1 MWKMTDSV
9 ADNTMYKHKDIFLST
24 GIYMWFQ
31 LKENGEDLTLVT
43 VNNYNGGDGGDGGD
57 SSVNRGNAAFI
68 GDMPEGLVDI
78 TTELGWD
85 SAFYVAF
92 TTEES
97 GLGWVFDT
105 SWTEW
110 ALRNG
115 VAPYQP
121 FLIKMDGLPTYYAT
135 CDEWDVD
142 FAPWE
147 IVEKEPWSA
156 FEVSRHWEHWFM
168 MRTRYRERARVQ
180 MRRLLYLRKHD
191 LNAMYISVDTY
202 WPRGCVEGCFPD
214 GLRVSLYSRH
224 TSVEGFNKCAWN
236 SLAEGRDDTGNRGV
250 ALNRLIE
257 KVRET
262 LPHLSEEFIRV
273 LAKR

>member
-1 MWKMTDSV
+1 
-9 ADNTMYKHKDIFLST
+9 MYKHTDMFLST
-24 GIYMWFQ
+24 GIYIWFQ

-43 VNNYNGGDGGDGGD
+43 VNNHGEE
-57 SSVNRGNAAFI
+57 NAEDTI
-68 GDMPEGLVDI
+68 NDYTMNSDRDVVMTVGDMPEELTDI
-78 TTELGWD
+78 VTDVGWN
-85 SAFYVAF
+85 SVFSVAF

-97 GLGWVFDT
+97 GLGWVFGT

-142 FAPWE
+142 FAPWK
-147 IVEKEPWSA
+147 IIEKEPWSA
-156 FEVSRHWEHWFM
+156 FKISRRWEHWFM
-168 MRTRYRERARVQ
+168 MRTRYRERARGQ
-180 MRRLLYLRKHD
+180 MRRLLHLRKYD
-191 LNAMYISVDTY
+191 PNALYITFDTY

-214 GLRVSLYSRH
+214 GLRISLCSRH

-236 SLAEGRDDTGNRGV
+236 SLAEGRDDTGNAGE

-257 KVRET
+257 QARET
-262 LPHLSEEFIRV
+262 LPHLSEEFIRR
-273 LAKR
+273 LSKR